1 MTGKINMTFRM
12 YWYRISDIKDW
23 NHQRQIYN
31 GKGCELE
38 SKNNKNSF
46 DVNLLLVKERF
57 AEYLCD
63 YIGRI

>member
-12 YWYRISDIKDW
+12 YWYCISDIKIEIINVKYIVEKDD
-23 NHQRQIYN
+23 
-31 GKGCELE
+31 ELE
-38 SKNNKNSF
+38 SKNNKNRF
-46 DVNLLLVKERF
+46 DVNLQLVKERF